1 MLTRRTM
8 LKGGTGLVAASLAL
22 PLVGRRALAEKQLE
36 IVMCAKQ
43 EGISWFDDMRV
54 GVEQFGK
61 DFGVNAY
68 QIAPEKGDPAKQAQ
82 MVESLIAKRVDAIL
96 VVPNDPK
103 SMIPVLQEARKAG
116 ITVISHEA
124 QSLAGIAHYDVE
136 AFKNENFGRL
146 MFENLA
152 KAMGGEGDFAGVVGA
167 LTMETHMQ
175 WFNAGLEHVKK
186 NYPKMKFVLAQPL
199 EDNNDEKT
207 ALDKVNE
214 VLKKY
219 PTLKGLVG
227 CSVSGTSMSA
237 LAVEKLRRKDIKV
250 VGLGLPSINGVYLDS
265 GYEQEAQC
273 WRPADAGYVSA
284 HVAYKLLKG
293 EAIEA
298 GMDLKRPGYEKV
310 TLENGVIYGDATLV
324 LTKENWKNYKF

>member
-1 MLTRRTM
+1 MLTRRSV
-8 LKGGTGLVAASLAL
+8 LASGAGLLVAGATSRMAF
-22 PLVGRRALAEKQLE
+22 AEDKKYE

-43 EGISWFDDMRV
+43 EGIHWFDDMRA

-68 QIAPEKGDPAKQAQ
+68 QIAPESGDPAKQAQ

-96 VVPNDPK
+96 VVPNDPQSIK
-103 SMIPVLQEARKAG
+103 PVVEKARAAG
-116 ITVISHEA
+116 ITVVSHEA
-124 QSLAGIAHYDVE
+124 QSLAGISNFDVE
-136 AFKNENFGRL
+136 AFKNEDFGRL

-152 KAMGGEGDFAGVVGA
+152 KAMDGEGEFAGTVGA

-175 WFNAGLEHVKK
+175 WFNAGMDFVKA
-186 NYPKMKFVLAQPL
+186 NYPKMKFVLSQPM

-219 PTLKGLVG
+219 PNLKGLFG
-227 CSVSGTSMSA
+227 CSVSGTSMAA
-237 LAVEKLRRKDIKV
+237 LAVEKLRRKDVKV
-250 VGLGLPSINGVYLDS
+250 VGLGLPSVNGIYLED

-284 HVAYKLLKG
+284 LVALKVLKG
-293 EAIEA
+293 EPIAS
-298 GMDLKRPGYEKV
+298 GLDLKRPGYDSVK
-310 TLENGVIYGDATLV
+310 LEDGVIYGNATLV
-324 LTKENWKNYKF
+324 LTKDNYKDYNF

>member
-1 MLTRRTM
+1 MLN
-8 LKGGTGLVAASLAL
+8 
-22 PLVGRRALAEKQLE
+22 RRALLTGSAAMLTAGAAMFAAPRAFAQKKLE

-54 GVEQFGK
+54 GVNQFGK
-61 DFGVNAY
+61 DFDVNAY
-68 QIAPEKGDPAKQAQ
+68 QIAPETGDPAKQAQ

-96 VVPNDPK
+96 VVPNDPQ
-103 SMIPVLQEARKAG
+103 SMKPVLQEARKAG
-116 ITVISHEA
+116 ITVVSHEA
-124 QSLAGIAHYDVE
+124 QSLAGISNYDVE
-136 AFKNENFGRL
+136 AFKNEDFGKL

-175 WFNAGLEHVKK
+175 WFNAGLAHVKQ
-186 NYPKMKFVLAQPL
+186 NYPKMNFVLSEPM

-214 VLKKY
+214 ALKKY
-219 PTLKGLVG
+219 PTLKGLFG

-237 LAVEKLRRKDIKV
+237 LAVEKLRRHDIKV
-250 VGLGLPSINGVYLDS
+250 VGLGLPSINGVYLDE

-273 WRPADAGYVSA
+273 WRPADAGYVA
-284 HVAYKLLKG
+284 ALIAYKLLKG
-293 EAIEA
+293 EPIAA
-298 GMDLKRPGYEKV
+298 DMDLKRPGYEKV
-310 TLENGVIYGDATLV
+310 RLENGVIYGNATLV
-324 LTKENWKNYKF
+324 LTKDNWHEYKF

>member
-1 MLTRRTM
+1 MLTRRT
-8 LKGGTGLVAASLAL
+8 LLASGAGLLVAGAT
-22 PLVGRRALAEKQLE
+22 GRAAFGEDKKYE

-54 GVEQFGK
+54 GVELFGK

-68 QIAPEKGDPAKQAQ
+68 QIAPESGDPAKQAQ

-96 VVPNDPK
+96 VVPNDPQSIK
-103 SMIPVLQEARKAG
+103 PVLEKARAAG
-116 ITVISHEA
+116 ITVVSHEA
-124 QSLAGIAHYDVE
+124 QSLAGVSNYDVE
-136 AFKNENFGRL
+136 AFKNEDFGKL

-152 KAMGGEGDFAGVVGA
+152 KAMGGEGKFAGVVGA

-175 WFNAGLEHVKK
+175 WFNAGMDFVKA
-186 NYPKMKFVLAQPL
+186 NHPKMEFVLSEPL

-219 PTLKGLVG
+219 PDLKGLFG
-227 CSVSGTSMSA
+227 CSVSGTSMAA

-250 VGLGLPSINGVYLDS
+250 VGLGLPSINGIYLEE

-284 HVAYKLLKG
+284 LVALKLLKG
-293 EAIEA
+293 EPISA
-298 GMDLKRPGYEKV
+298 GMDLKRPGYENVK
-310 TLENGVIYGDATLV
+310 LENDVIYGNATLV
-324 LTKENWKNYKF
+324 LTKENYKDYKF

>member
-1 MLTRRTM
+1 MLTRRTLLTGGAM
-8 LKGGTGLVAASLAL
+8 LTVGTAMFAA
-22 PLVGRRALAEKQLE
+22 PRAFAQKKLE

-54 GVEQFGK
+54 GVNQFGK
-61 DFGVNAY
+61 DFDVNAY
-68 QIAPEKGDPAKQAQ
+68 QIAPETGDPAKQVQ
-82 MVESLIAKRVDAIL
+82 MVESLVAKKVDAIL
-96 VVPNDPK
+96 VVPNDPQSMK
-103 SMIPVLQEARKAG
+103 SVLQEARKAG
-116 ITVISHEA
+116 ITVVSHEA
-124 QSLAGIAHYDVE
+124 QSLAGISNYDVE
-136 AFKNENFGRL
+136 AFKNEDFGKL

-175 WFNAGLEHVKK
+175 WFNAGLAYAKQT
-186 NYPKMKFVLAQPL
+186 YPKLNFVLSEPL

-214 VLKKY
+214 LLKKY
-219 PTLKGLVG
+219 PNLKGLFG

-237 LAVEKLRRKDIKV
+237 LAVKKLRRKDIKV
-250 VGLGLPSINGVYLDS
+250 VGLGLPSINGVYLDE

-273 WRPADAGYVSA
+273 WRPADAGYVA
-284 HVAYKLLKG
+284 AYIAYKLLKG
-293 EAIEA
+293 EPIDS

-310 TLENGVIYGDATLV
+310 RLEKGVIYGDATLV
-324 LTKENWKNYKF
+324 LTKDNWRQYKF